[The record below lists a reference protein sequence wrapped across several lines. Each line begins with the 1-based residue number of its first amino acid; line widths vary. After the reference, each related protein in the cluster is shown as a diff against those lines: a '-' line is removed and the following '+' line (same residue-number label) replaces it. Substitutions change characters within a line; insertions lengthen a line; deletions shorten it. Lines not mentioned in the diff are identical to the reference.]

1 MLQDIRDRAKGWL
14 AWVIVII
21 ICIPFAFWG
30 INEYFSPAPKRV
42 IAEVNDIELLEMNFQ
57 QEMSQRKQ
65 ELRQLR
71 EQERQLRTMLEEQQF
86 QNQEI
91 VDFWFYTM
99 RQIQQR
105 TNETK
110 ESVLGQMIAKEVLIQ
125 TANNAG
131 MRISDE
137 LLAKHIRNLPDFQQN
152 GQFSQLRYEQALRY
166 RPNLEGKIR
175 RELLIGQLSQ
185 GILSSVILTDY
196 DQQQHTRLEQQ
207 QRSISYL
214 IIPKNRFDDS
224 VTITD
229 ADIEAH
235 YQEHVK
241 KQYMTPEKISIEY
254 VELSQDDLISTESI
268 DEKTLTERYQERKY
282 LFVKPGEWKARHI
295 LISASPEE
303 ATRAELETA
312 EKKAQELLTKI
323 RAGESFEEIA
333 KQFSNDPPS
342 AKKGGELGWFGPG
355 RMVKPFEDAVKAM
368 KIGDVSEPVK
378 SQFGFH
384 IIKLEDIKPGVTR
397 PFSEV
402 REQLEKQLQQE
413 QAEEQFADQVEEL
426 ARLAFENPYSLQVLT
441 KTFDLEIKSTEL
453 FDRNGSNQKD
463 SILSNKKLIDAAF
476 GEEVLKEGLN
486 SELIEIDQQHVVV
499 LRVKDHKPA
508 KAKPLDEVKEQIVTA
523 LKREKTGV
531 EAKTLGKNL
540 IDQIKQ
546 NGDPDEIVKQHNL
559 NWSPK
564 HEVKRQDNNPKPA
577 IISEA
582 FKMGRPADNKAI
594 YQGIELDDGDYALV
608 ALLAIKDGV
617 ADEPPTTEEQ
627 TDREDTPDPH
637 QRAKEQQKMA
647 LGLSE
652 FNQLVSG
659 LKARAE
665 IKEYLNK
672 LKEEI

>member
-14 AWVIVII
+14 AWAIVII

-30 INEYFSPAPKRV
+30 INEYFSPTPKRV
-42 IAEVNDIELLEMNFQ
+42 IAQVNDIELMEMEFQ
-57 QEMSQRKQ
+57 QEMSRRKQ

-71 EQERQLRTMLEEQQF
+71 EQEQQLRTMLQEQQF
-86 QNQEI
+86 KNQEI

-110 ESVLGQMIAKEVLIQ
+110 ESVLAQMIAKEVLIQ
-125 TANNAG
+125 SANNAG

-152 GQFSQLRYEQALRY
+152 GHFSQQRYEQALRY
-166 RPNLEGKIR
+166 RPNLEGQIR
-175 RELLIGQLSQ
+175 RDLLIGQLSQ
-185 GILSSVILTDY
+185 GVLSSVILTDY

-207 QRSISYL
+207 QRTISYL

-229 ADIEAH
+229 ADIEA
-235 YQEHVK
+235 YYKEHVK
-241 KQYMTPEKISIEY
+241 KQYMTLEQISIEY

-268 DEKTLTERYQERKY
+268 DEQTLTERYQERKD

-295 LISASPEE
+295 LISSSPE
-303 ATRAELETA
+303 ATVAELETA
-312 EKKAQELLTKI
+312 EKKAQELLAKI
-323 RAGESFEEIA
+323 RAGESFEELA

-368 KIGDVSEPVK
+368 KIGEVSEPVK

-402 REQLEKQLQQE
+402 REQLEKQLQKE
-413 QAEEQFADQVEEL
+413 QAEEQFADQEEEL
-426 ARLAFENPYSLQVLT
+426 ARIAFENPYSLQVLT

-463 SILSNKKLIDAAF
+463 SILSHQKLIDAAF
-476 GEEVLKEGLN
+476 GDDVLKEGLN
-486 SELIEIDQQHVVV
+486 SELIEIDKQHVVV
-499 LRVKDHKPA
+499 LRLKDHKPA
-508 KAKPLDEVKEQIVTA
+508 KAKPLAEVKEQIITA
-523 LKREKTGV
+523 IKREKTGV

-540 IDQIKQ
+540 LDQIKQ
-546 NGDPDEIVKQHNL
+546 NGDPDEIVKEHNL

-594 YQGIELDDGDYALV
+594 YQGIELDNGDYALV
-608 ALLAIKDGV
+608 ALLAIKDGIT
-617 ADEPPTTEEQ
+617 DEPPTEP
-627 TDREDTPDPH
+627 TDQKSEDTPDPL

-665 IKEYLNK
+665 IKKYLDK